1 MATYEENVY
10 AWLKRKGLADKY
22 NHAGIY
28 CIKID
33 DKIVYIGKSH
43 NMLKRV
49 AQHYVAI
56 KTQAKRKYRILAEAQ
71 RKGHSIN
78 FDVLYDAKR
87 KRYDDITEEIG
98 QKEGEYIREYM
109 PCLNTQIPKVENWN
123 FFDINQKARTI
134 TFSEII
140 KEGN

>member
-1 MATYEENVY
+1 MSVEN
-10 AWLKRKGLADKY
+10 
-22 NHAGIY
+22 N
-28 CIKID
+28 
-33 DKIVYIGKSH
+33 
-43 NMLKRV
+43 
-49 AQHYVAI
+49 
-56 KTQAKRKYRILAEAQ
+56 
-71 RKGHSIN
+71 N
-78 FDVLYDAKR
+78 FDTDFNID
-87 KRYDDITEEIG
+87 DDITEEIG

>member
-109 PCLNTQIPKVENWN
+109 PCLNTQIPKEANWN
-123 FFDINQKARTI
+123 FFDIN
-134 TFSEII
+134 
-140 KEGN
+140 